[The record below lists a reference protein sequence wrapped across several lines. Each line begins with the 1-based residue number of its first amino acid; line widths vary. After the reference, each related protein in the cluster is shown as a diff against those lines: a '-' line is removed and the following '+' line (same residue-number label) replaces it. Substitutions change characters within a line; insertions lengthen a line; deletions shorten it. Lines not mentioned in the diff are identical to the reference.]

1 MAYYAALSF
10 ESHEDFEACNKLM
23 HIRPK
28 NTATSS
34 DGMFTVM
41 IQTELRIPPGTLT
54 IKTNKNKDISVRIL
68 SGQARVAGNWK
79 KEPGEPIII
88 DE

>member
-1 MAYYAALSF
+1 
-10 ESHEDFEACNKLM
+10 M
-23 HIRPK
+23 HIRPGD
-28 NTATSS
+28 TATSS

-54 IKTNKNKDISVRIL
+54 IKTNKKDISVRIL
-68 SGQARVAGNWK
+68 SGKARAAGNWK
-79 KEPGEPIII
+79 KEPGGPIII